1 MVRRSGR
8 GDVGAA
14 RAQLVRLGA
23 DGETLEKVEQVRVVN
38 DRVAELIGLDSD
50 AFLRT
55 VVLPQGR
62 FARLLVEDKP
72 AERSRILRQVW
83 RTDELEEMGR
93 VAGEKV
99 GDIRQLRARLEQVG
113 EEHPPD
119 PAGHLEKLEGAAAAA
134 SKESDA
140 ATATADAAKGARD
153 TLLASERTLS
163 LAMAVAERIRPG
175 EVDRLAGL
183 LAPVE
188 EVMRRIEEEDGR
200 LEQSEGGFRAALAA
214 IPTDD
219 GPAHED
225 VAAARAGLN
234 DVAALAERAAAAAG
248 TLSDAAEAASESR
261 MRAEAAEAAEARAEK
276 ERTQHDAGRPLL
288 TEAAD
293 TARRNLEQMER
304 QYRECE
310 DHRRGVVAAR
320 EKREAARRE
329 HAELAARLEVAQEQE
344 GRTRAAANAAEAVHA
359 EARRAN
365 SAAAAAHGLHPG
377 DDCPICRRDLPAA
390 WTAPGDGGLDDAKQA
405 AREAGAQA
413 REAGMRVAGLRAGQQ
428 GGEKRLRE
436 FGDTVSAA
444 RDALRQGLEGLGQG
458 GPGTDDLDAPLP
470 ELASLPGPLE
480 AALADAT
487 ARVEAHDRVRDD
499 LADRAGH
506 AGRAAATAR
515 EAARGDSKRA
525 HDTRQAATSALGDL
539 TRKIGSI
546 PAPFRPRLPLP
557 TDPLDLQTMD
567 ISPVDAALVAAD
579 ARHRLL
585 TERDSLRAMLRGQ
598 IDHVVKSRADL
609 AQRRTDEVDGPL
621 GSVARELSEQR
632 FQLGGAI
639 RELVCS
645 VEVPAPVPASEP
657 GPLRRW
663 IDGFR
668 SAMTD
673 VLRAADEQCTEA
685 STNADAARTALAG
698 RGKSA
703 PRATEYDLGKVAADC
718 CAGGAGDAFGR
729 FAGPRGPEV
738 AGNAR
743 FRAEKG
749 RKSDP
754 EASRSERGR
763 TSALKASRRPVA
775 EPAPHQ
781 EPQVE
786 PGRVHQHPLAD
797 VLVPAQVR
805 PAHAARGEQVGEGA
819 LQLLAPRPQQALAP
833 GAPNPAPVG
842 VGGLPR
848 GPVPL
853 PAPPPAVRLAHV
865 AAKAEAGQVLHR
877 PVRVVAFVAHQLPRL
892 QTQPLQLPASLTHRP
907 RQRGA
912 VATRRRLH
920 RHPAHR
926 PRAHVHRMLQLV
938 AHARPPV
945 LHLRDPRVRIVRV
958 LPVIVGPLPRP
969 LPVQL
974 RQIRTAR
981 RLDPRRLGQALQEQL
996 VSLPRVP
1003 PHDRPHRRVPLQRR
1017 RVDPQRLAAQKPALL
1032 QQLQHP
1038 GEHRLVRLH
1047 RQAPPRPRHRRVV
1060 RRVLVQLVAQK
1071 LPQRQRLAHRHAI
1084 PRSEPIPSRYPTT
1097 SIRKYTPG
1105 GMLGRPSR

>member
-1 MVRRSGR
+1 MRPVSLLIEGLRSFRAPVPIDFEGRSHIAVVGDTGAGKSSILEAMMYALYGKATFGGSNQELMNDTSTQLRVVLRFRVSGEEWEVARVVRRTNR

-14 RAQLVRLGA
+14 RAQLVHLGA

-38 DRVAELIGLDSD
+38 DRVTELIGLDSD

-99 GDIRQLRARLEQVG
+99 GDIRQLRARLEQAG

-119 PAGHLEKLEGAAAAA
+119 PAGHLEMLEGAAAAA

-163 LAMAVAERIRPG
+163 LATAVAERIRPG

-200 LEQSEGGFRAALAA
+200 LAQSEAGFRAALAA

-248 TLSDAAEAASESR
+248 TLRDATGAASESR

-276 ERTQHDAGRPLL
+276 ERAQHDAGRPLL

-329 HAELAARLEVAQEQE
+329 HAELAARLEGAQEQE
-344 GRTRAAANAAEAVHA
+344 GLARAAADAAEAVHA

-436 FGDTVSAA
+436 FGDAVSAA

-487 ARVEAHDRVRDD
+487 ARMEAHDRVRDG
-499 LADRAGH
+499 LADRAGN

-557 TDPLDLQTMD
+557 ADPLDLQTMD

-609 AQRRTDEVDGPL
+609 AQRRTDAVDGPL

-668 SAMTD
+668 TAMTD
-673 VLRAADEQCTEA
+673 VLQAADEQCTEA
-685 STNADAARTALAG
+685 STNADAARTALVKLAH
-698 RGKSA
+698 RLDIDPDDPDSLVHTA
-703 PRATEYDLGKVAADC
+703 DNAANDARYRARRATELR
-718 CAGGAGDAFGR
+718 DAFAEIIDDVIR
-729 FAGPRGPEV
+729 LRTLTDEV
-738 AGNAR
+738 VALERVLGDLDAALKPGAFLKWLTLR
-743 FRAEKG
+743 RS
-749 RKSDP
+749 RDLLVH
-754 EASRSERGR
+754 ASRMLGEMSGGKYAFVDPGEAEDQWRVLDQDSGQPRSPASLSGGEQFIGSLALALGMVEMMARSGGR
-763 TSALKASRRPVA
+763 LESLFLDEGFGSLDRHNLDAALEA
-775 EPAPHQ
+775 
-781 EPQVE
+781 
-786 PGRVHQHPLAD
+786 LAT
-797 VLVPAQVR
+797 V
-805 PAHAARGEQVGEGA
+805 AARGRMVAVISHVRAVAEQIDDVLAVTRVAAGSRAAWLSNTQRRQFSHSDAGWEAVGA
-819 LQLLAPRPQQALAP
+819 LEGLL
-833 GAPNPAPVG
+833 
-842 VGGLPR
+842 
-848 GPVPL
+848 
-853 PAPPPAVRLAHV
+853 
-865 AAKAEAGQVLHR
+865 
-877 PVRVVAFVAHQLPRL
+877 
-892 QTQPLQLPASLTHRP
+892 
-907 RQRGA
+907 
-912 VATRRRLH
+912 
-920 RHPAHR
+920 
-926 PRAHVHRMLQLV
+926 
-938 AHARPPV
+938 
-945 LHLRDPRVRIVRV
+945 D
-958 LPVIVGPLPRP
+958 
-969 LPVQL
+969 
-974 RQIRTAR
+974 
-981 RLDPRRLGQALQEQL
+981 
-996 VSLPRVP
+996 
-1003 PHDRPHRRVPLQRR
+1003 
-1017 RVDPQRLAAQKPALL
+1017 
-1032 QQLQHP
+1032 
-1038 GEHRLVRLH
+1038 
-1047 RQAPPRPRHRRVV
+1047 
-1060 RRVLVQLVAQK
+1060 
-1071 LPQRQRLAHRHAI
+1071 
-1084 PRSEPIPSRYPTT
+1084 
-1097 SIRKYTPG
+1097 
-1105 GMLGRPSR
+1105 

>member
-1 MVRRSGR
+1 MRPVHLLIEGLRSFRAPVPIDFEGRSHIAVVGDTGAGKSSILEAMMYALYGKATFGGSNQELMNDTSTQLRVVLRFRVSGEEWEVARVVRRSGR

-163 LAMAVAERIRPG
+163 LATAVAERIRPG

-248 TLSDAAEAASESR
+248 TLRDAAEAASESR

-344 GRTRAAANAAEAVHA
+344 GRARAAANAAEAVHA

-487 ARVEAHDRVRDD
+487 ARVEAHDRVRDG
-499 LADRAGH
+499 LADRAGN

-557 TDPLDLQTMD
+557 ADPLDLQTMD

-639 RELVCS
+639 RELVCG

-668 SAMTD
+668 TAMTD

-685 STNADAARTALAG
+685 STNADAARTALVKLAH
-698 RGKSA
+698 RLDIDPDDPDSLVHTA
-703 PRATEYDLGKVAADC
+703 DNAANDARYRARRATELR
-718 CAGGAGDAFGR
+718 DAFAEIIDDVIR
-729 FAGPRGPEV
+729 LRTLTDEV
-738 AGNAR
+738 VALERVLGDLDAALKPGAFLKWLTLR
-743 FRAEKG
+743 RS
-749 RKSDP
+749 RDLLVH
-754 EASRSERGR
+754 ASRMLGEMSGGKYAFVDPGEAEDQWRVLDQDSGQPRSPASLSGGEQFIGSLALALGMVEMMARSGGR
-763 TSALKASRRPVA
+763 LESLFLDEGFGSLDRHNLDAALEA
-775 EPAPHQ
+775 
-781 EPQVE
+781 
-786 PGRVHQHPLAD
+786 LAT
-797 VLVPAQVR
+797 V
-805 PAHAARGEQVGEGA
+805 AARGRMVAVISHVRAVAEQIDDVLAVTRGAAGSRAAWLSNTQRRQFSHSDAGWEAVGA
-819 LQLLAPRPQQALAP
+819 LEGLL
-833 GAPNPAPVG
+833 
-842 VGGLPR
+842 
-848 GPVPL
+848 
-853 PAPPPAVRLAHV
+853 
-865 AAKAEAGQVLHR
+865 
-877 PVRVVAFVAHQLPRL
+877 
-892 QTQPLQLPASLTHRP
+892 
-907 RQRGA
+907 
-912 VATRRRLH
+912 
-920 RHPAHR
+920 
-926 PRAHVHRMLQLV
+926 
-938 AHARPPV
+938 
-945 LHLRDPRVRIVRV
+945 D
-958 LPVIVGPLPRP
+958 
-969 LPVQL
+969 
-974 RQIRTAR
+974 
-981 RLDPRRLGQALQEQL
+981 
-996 VSLPRVP
+996 
-1003 PHDRPHRRVPLQRR
+1003 
-1017 RVDPQRLAAQKPALL
+1017 
-1032 QQLQHP
+1032 
-1038 GEHRLVRLH
+1038 
-1047 RQAPPRPRHRRVV
+1047 
-1060 RRVLVQLVAQK
+1060 
-1071 LPQRQRLAHRHAI
+1071 
-1084 PRSEPIPSRYPTT
+1084 
-1097 SIRKYTPG
+1097 
-1105 GMLGRPSR
+1105 

>member
-1 MVRRSGR
+1 MRPVHLLIEGLRSFRAPVPIDFEGRSHIAVVGDTGAGKSSILEAMMYALYGKATFGGSNQELMNDTSTQLRVVLRFRVSGEEWEVARVVRRSGR

-163 LAMAVAERIRPG
+163 LATAVAERIRPG

-248 TLSDAAEAASESR
+248 TLRDAAEAASESR

-344 GRTRAAANAAEAVHA
+344 GRARAAANAAEAVHA

-436 FGDTVSAA
+436 FGDAVSAA

-487 ARVEAHDRVRDD
+487 ARVEAHDRVRDG
-499 LADRAGH
+499 LADRAGN

-557 TDPLDLQTMD
+557 ADPLDLQTMD

-668 SAMTD
+668 TAMTD

-685 STNADAARTALAG
+685 STNADAARTALVKLAH
-698 RGKSA
+698 RLDIDPDDPDSLVHTA
-703 PRATEYDLGKVAADC
+703 DNAATDARYRARRATELR
-718 CAGGAGDAFGR
+718 DAFAEIIDDVIR
-729 FAGPRGPEV
+729 LRTLTDEV
-738 AGNAR
+738 VALERVLGDLDAALKPGAFLKWLTLR
-743 FRAEKG
+743 RS
-749 RKSDP
+749 RDLLVH
-754 EASRSERGR
+754 ASRMLGEMSGGKYAFVDPGEAEDQWRVLDQDSGQPRSPASLSGGEQFIGSLALALGMVEMMARSGGR
-763 TSALKASRRPVA
+763 LESLFLDEGFGSLDRHNLDAALEA
-775 EPAPHQ
+775 
-781 EPQVE
+781 
-786 PGRVHQHPLAD
+786 LAT
-797 VLVPAQVR
+797 V
-805 PAHAARGEQVGEGA
+805 AARGRMVAVISHVRAVAEQIDDVLAVTRGAAGSRAAWLSNTQRRQFSHSDAGWEAVGA
-819 LQLLAPRPQQALAP
+819 LEGLL
-833 GAPNPAPVG
+833 
-842 VGGLPR
+842 
-848 GPVPL
+848 
-853 PAPPPAVRLAHV
+853 
-865 AAKAEAGQVLHR
+865 
-877 PVRVVAFVAHQLPRL
+877 
-892 QTQPLQLPASLTHRP
+892 
-907 RQRGA
+907 
-912 VATRRRLH
+912 
-920 RHPAHR
+920 
-926 PRAHVHRMLQLV
+926 
-938 AHARPPV
+938 
-945 LHLRDPRVRIVRV
+945 D
-958 LPVIVGPLPRP
+958 
-969 LPVQL
+969 
-974 RQIRTAR
+974 
-981 RLDPRRLGQALQEQL
+981 
-996 VSLPRVP
+996 
-1003 PHDRPHRRVPLQRR
+1003 
-1017 RVDPQRLAAQKPALL
+1017 
-1032 QQLQHP
+1032 
-1038 GEHRLVRLH
+1038 
-1047 RQAPPRPRHRRVV
+1047 
-1060 RRVLVQLVAQK
+1060 
-1071 LPQRQRLAHRHAI
+1071 
-1084 PRSEPIPSRYPTT
+1084 
-1097 SIRKYTPG
+1097 
-1105 GMLGRPSR
+1105 

>member
-1 MVRRSGR
+1 MRPVSLLIEGLRSFRAPVSIDFEGRSHIAVVGDTGAGKSSILEAMMYALYGKATFGGSNQELMNDTSTQLRVVLRFRVSGEEWEVARVVRRSGR

-163 LAMAVAERIRPG
+163 LATAVAERIRPG

-225 VAAARAGLN
+225 VAGARAGLN

-248 TLSDAAEAASESR
+248 TLRDAAEAASESR

-293 TARRNLEQMER
+293 TTRRNLEQMER

-344 GRTRAAANAAEAVHA
+344 GRARAAANAAEAVHA

-436 FGDTVSAA
+436 FGDAVSAA

-487 ARVEAHDRVRDD
+487 ARVEAHDRVRDG
-499 LADRAGH
+499 LADRAGN

-546 PAPFRPRLPLP
+546 PAPFRPRLPVP
-557 TDPLDLQTMD
+557 ADPLDLQTMD

-663 IDGFR
+663 VDGFR
-668 SAMTD
+668 TAMTD

-685 STNADAARTALAG
+685 STNADAARTALVKLAH
-698 RGKSA
+698 RLDIDPDDPDSLVHTA
-703 PRATEYDLGKVAADC
+703 DNTANDARYRARRATELR
-718 CAGGAGDAFGR
+718 DAFAEIIDDVIR
-729 FAGPRGPEV
+729 LRTLTDEV
-738 AGNAR
+738 VALERVLGDLDAALKPGAFLKWLTLR
-743 FRAEKG
+743 RS
-749 RKSDP
+749 RDLLVH
-754 EASRSERGR
+754 ASRMLGEMSGGKYAFVDPGAAEDQWRVLDQDSGQPRSPASLSGGEQFIGSLALALGMVEMMARSGGR
-763 TSALKASRRPVA
+763 LESLFLDEGFGSLDRHNLDAALEA
-775 EPAPHQ
+775 
-781 EPQVE
+781 
-786 PGRVHQHPLAD
+786 LAT
-797 VLVPAQVR
+797 V
-805 PAHAARGEQVGEGA
+805 AARGRMVAVISHVRAVAEQIDDVLAVTRVAAGSRAAWLSNTQRRQFSHSDAGWEAVGA
-819 LQLLAPRPQQALAP
+819 LEGLL
-833 GAPNPAPVG
+833 
-842 VGGLPR
+842 
-848 GPVPL
+848 
-853 PAPPPAVRLAHV
+853 
-865 AAKAEAGQVLHR
+865 
-877 PVRVVAFVAHQLPRL
+877 
-892 QTQPLQLPASLTHRP
+892 
-907 RQRGA
+907 
-912 VATRRRLH
+912 
-920 RHPAHR
+920 
-926 PRAHVHRMLQLV
+926 
-938 AHARPPV
+938 
-945 LHLRDPRVRIVRV
+945 D
-958 LPVIVGPLPRP
+958 
-969 LPVQL
+969 
-974 RQIRTAR
+974 
-981 RLDPRRLGQALQEQL
+981 
-996 VSLPRVP
+996 
-1003 PHDRPHRRVPLQRR
+1003 
-1017 RVDPQRLAAQKPALL
+1017 
-1032 QQLQHP
+1032 
-1038 GEHRLVRLH
+1038 
-1047 RQAPPRPRHRRVV
+1047 
-1060 RRVLVQLVAQK
+1060 
-1071 LPQRQRLAHRHAI
+1071 
-1084 PRSEPIPSRYPTT
+1084 
-1097 SIRKYTPG
+1097 
-1105 GMLGRPSR
+1105 

>member
-1 MVRRSGR
+1 MRPVSLLIEGLRSFRAPVSIDFEGRSHIAVVGDTGAGKSSILEAMMYALYGKATFGGSNQELMNDTSTQLRVVLRFRVSGEEWEVARVVRRSGR

-163 LAMAVAERIRPG
+163 LATAVAERIRPG

-225 VAAARAGLN
+225 VAGARAGLN

-248 TLSDAAEAASESR
+248 TLRDAAEAASESR
-261 MRAEAAEAAEARAEK
+261 MRAEAAEAEEARAEK

-344 GRTRAAANAAEAVHA
+344 GRARAAANAAEAVHA

-436 FGDTVSAA
+436 FGDAVSAA

-499 LADRAGH
+499 LADRARH

-525 HDTRQAATSALGDL
+525 HDTRQTATSALGDL

-557 TDPLDLQTMD
+557 ADPLDLQTMD

-585 TERDSLRAMLRGQ
+585 TERDGLRAMLRGQ

-632 FQLGGAI
+632 FRLGGAI
-639 RELVCS
+639 RELDCG

-663 IDGFR
+663 IAGFR
-668 SAMTD
+668 TAMTD

-685 STNADAARTALAG
+685 STNADAARTALVKLAHRLDIDPDDPDSLVHTADNAANDARYRARKAMELRDAFAEIIDDVIRLRTLTDEVVALERVLG
-698 RGKSA
+698 DLDAALKPGAFLKWLTLRRSRDLLVHASRMLGEMSGGKYA
-703 PRATEYDLGKVAADC
+703 FVDP
-718 CAGGAGDAFGR
+718 GGAEDQWRVLDQDSGQPRSPASLSGGEQFIGSLALALGMVEMMARSGGRLESLFLDEGFGSLDRHNLDA
-729 FAGPRGPEV
+729 AL
-738 AGNAR
+738 
-743 FRAEKG
+743 
-749 RKSDP
+749 
-754 EASRSERGR
+754 EA
-763 TSALKASRRPVA
+763 
-775 EPAPHQ
+775 
-781 EPQVE
+781 
-786 PGRVHQHPLAD
+786 LAT
-797 VLVPAQVR
+797 V
-805 PAHAARGEQVGEGA
+805 AARGRMVAVISHVRAVAEQIDDVLAVTRVAAGSRAAWLSNTQRRQFSHSDAGWEAVGA
-819 LQLLAPRPQQALAP
+819 LEGLL
-833 GAPNPAPVG
+833 
-842 VGGLPR
+842 
-848 GPVPL
+848 
-853 PAPPPAVRLAHV
+853 
-865 AAKAEAGQVLHR
+865 
-877 PVRVVAFVAHQLPRL
+877 
-892 QTQPLQLPASLTHRP
+892 
-907 RQRGA
+907 
-912 VATRRRLH
+912 
-920 RHPAHR
+920 
-926 PRAHVHRMLQLV
+926 
-938 AHARPPV
+938 
-945 LHLRDPRVRIVRV
+945 D
-958 LPVIVGPLPRP
+958 
-969 LPVQL
+969 
-974 RQIRTAR
+974 
-981 RLDPRRLGQALQEQL
+981 
-996 VSLPRVP
+996 
-1003 PHDRPHRRVPLQRR
+1003 
-1017 RVDPQRLAAQKPALL
+1017 
-1032 QQLQHP
+1032 
-1038 GEHRLVRLH
+1038 
-1047 RQAPPRPRHRRVV
+1047 
-1060 RRVLVQLVAQK
+1060 
-1071 LPQRQRLAHRHAI
+1071 
-1084 PRSEPIPSRYPTT
+1084 
-1097 SIRKYTPG
+1097 
-1105 GMLGRPSR
+1105 

>member
-1 MVRRSGR
+1 MRPVSLLIEGLRSFRAPVSIDFEGRSHIAVVGDTGAGKSSILEAMMYALYGKATFGGSNQELMNDTSTQLRVVLRFRVSGEEWEVARVVRRSGR

-163 LAMAVAERIRPG
+163 LATAVAERIRPG

-225 VAAARAGLN
+225 VAGARAGLN

-248 TLSDAAEAASESR
+248 TLRDAAEAASESR
-261 MRAEAAEAAEARAEK
+261 MRAEAAEAEEARAEK

-344 GRTRAAANAAEAVHA
+344 GRARAAANAAEAVHA

-436 FGDTVSAA
+436 FGDAVSAA

-487 ARVEAHDRVRDD
+487 ARVEAHDRVRDG
-499 LADRAGH
+499 LADRAGN

-546 PAPFRPRLPLP
+546 PAPFRPRLPVP
-557 TDPLDLQTMD
+557 ADPLDLQTMD

-639 RELVCS
+639 RELVSS

-663 IDGFR
+663 IAGFR
-668 SAMTD
+668 TAMTD

-685 STNADAARTALAG
+685 STNADAARTALVKLAHRLDIDPDDPDSLVHTADNAANDARYRARKAMELRDAFAEIIDDVIRLRTLTDEVVALERVLG
-698 RGKSA
+698 DLDAALKPGAFLKWLTLRRSRDLLVHASRMLGEMSGGKYA
-703 PRATEYDLGKVAADC
+703 FVDP
-718 CAGGAGDAFGR
+718 GGAEDQWRVLDQDSGQPRSPASLSGGEQFIGSLALALGMVEMMARSGGRLESLFLDEGFGSLDRHNLDA
-729 FAGPRGPEV
+729 AL
-738 AGNAR
+738 
-743 FRAEKG
+743 
-749 RKSDP
+749 
-754 EASRSERGR
+754 EA
-763 TSALKASRRPVA
+763 
-775 EPAPHQ
+775 
-781 EPQVE
+781 
-786 PGRVHQHPLAD
+786 LAT
-797 VLVPAQVR
+797 V
-805 PAHAARGEQVGEGA
+805 AARGRMVAVISHVRAVAEQIDDVLAVTRVAAGSRAAWLSNTQRRQFSHSDAGWEAVGA
-819 LQLLAPRPQQALAP
+819 LEGLL
-833 GAPNPAPVG
+833 
-842 VGGLPR
+842 
-848 GPVPL
+848 
-853 PAPPPAVRLAHV
+853 
-865 AAKAEAGQVLHR
+865 
-877 PVRVVAFVAHQLPRL
+877 
-892 QTQPLQLPASLTHRP
+892 
-907 RQRGA
+907 
-912 VATRRRLH
+912 
-920 RHPAHR
+920 
-926 PRAHVHRMLQLV
+926 
-938 AHARPPV
+938 
-945 LHLRDPRVRIVRV
+945 D
-958 LPVIVGPLPRP
+958 
-969 LPVQL
+969 
-974 RQIRTAR
+974 
-981 RLDPRRLGQALQEQL
+981 
-996 VSLPRVP
+996 
-1003 PHDRPHRRVPLQRR
+1003 
-1017 RVDPQRLAAQKPALL
+1017 
-1032 QQLQHP
+1032 
-1038 GEHRLVRLH
+1038 
-1047 RQAPPRPRHRRVV
+1047 
-1060 RRVLVQLVAQK
+1060 
-1071 LPQRQRLAHRHAI
+1071 
-1084 PRSEPIPSRYPTT
+1084 
-1097 SIRKYTPG
+1097 
-1105 GMLGRPSR
+1105 

>member
-1 MVRRSGR
+1 
-8 GDVGAA
+8 
-14 RAQLVRLGA
+14 
-23 DGETLEKVEQVRVVN
+23 
-38 DRVAELIGLDSD
+38 
-50 AFLRT
+50 
-55 VVLPQGR
+55 
-62 FARLLVEDKP
+62 
-72 AERSRILRQVW
+72 
-83 RTDELEEMGR
+83 
-93 VAGEKV
+93 
-99 GDIRQLRARLEQVG
+99 
-113 EEHPPD
+113 
-119 PAGHLEKLEGAAAAA
+119 
-134 SKESDA
+134 
-140 ATATADAAKGARD
+140 
-153 TLLASERTLS
+153 
-163 LAMAVAERIRPG
+163 
-175 EVDRLAGL
+175 
-183 LAPVE
+183 
-188 EVMRRIEEEDGR
+188 MRRIEEEDGR

-248 TLSDAAEAASESR
+248 TLRDAAEAASESR
-261 MRAEAAEAAEARAEK
+261 MRAEAAEAEEARAEK

-344 GRTRAAANAAEAVHA
+344 GRARAAANAAEAVHA

-428 GGEKRLRE
+428 GGEKRLGE
-436 FGDTVSAA
+436 FGDAVSAA
-444 RDALRQGLEGLGQG
+444 RDALREGLEGLGQG

-487 ARVEAHDRVRDD
+487 ARVEAHDRVRDG
-499 LADRAGH
+499 LADRAGN

-557 TDPLDLQTMD
+557 ADPLDLQTMD

-639 RELVCS
+639 RELVSS

-668 SAMTD
+668 TAMTD

-685 STNADAARTALAG
+685 STNADAARTALVKLAH
-698 RGKSA
+698 RLDIDPDDPDSLVHTA
-703 PRATEYDLGKVAADC
+703 DNAANDARYRARRATELR
-718 CAGGAGDAFGR
+718 DAFAEIIDDVIR
-729 FAGPRGPEV
+729 LRTLTDEV
-738 AGNAR
+738 VALERVLGDLDAALKPGAFLKWLTLR
-743 FRAEKG
+743 RS
-749 RKSDP
+749 RDLLVH
-754 EASRSERGR
+754 ASRMLGEMSGGKYAFVDPGEAEDQWRVLDQDSGQPRSPASLSGGEQFIGSLALALGMVEMMARSGGR
-763 TSALKASRRPVA
+763 LESLFLDEGFGSLDRHNLDAALEA
-775 EPAPHQ
+775 
-781 EPQVE
+781 
-786 PGRVHQHPLAD
+786 LAT
-797 VLVPAQVR
+797 V
-805 PAHAARGEQVGEGA
+805 AARGRMVAVISHVRAVAEQIDDVLAVTRGAAGSRAAWLSNTQRRQFSHSDAGWEAVGA
-819 LQLLAPRPQQALAP
+819 LEGLL
-833 GAPNPAPVG
+833 
-842 VGGLPR
+842 
-848 GPVPL
+848 
-853 PAPPPAVRLAHV
+853 
-865 AAKAEAGQVLHR
+865 
-877 PVRVVAFVAHQLPRL
+877 
-892 QTQPLQLPASLTHRP
+892 
-907 RQRGA
+907 
-912 VATRRRLH
+912 
-920 RHPAHR
+920 
-926 PRAHVHRMLQLV
+926 
-938 AHARPPV
+938 
-945 LHLRDPRVRIVRV
+945 D
-958 LPVIVGPLPRP
+958 
-969 LPVQL
+969 
-974 RQIRTAR
+974 
-981 RLDPRRLGQALQEQL
+981 
-996 VSLPRVP
+996 
-1003 PHDRPHRRVPLQRR
+1003 
-1017 RVDPQRLAAQKPALL
+1017 
-1032 QQLQHP
+1032 
-1038 GEHRLVRLH
+1038 
-1047 RQAPPRPRHRRVV
+1047 
-1060 RRVLVQLVAQK
+1060 
-1071 LPQRQRLAHRHAI
+1071 
-1084 PRSEPIPSRYPTT
+1084 
-1097 SIRKYTPG
+1097 
-1105 GMLGRPSR
+1105 